1 MEETNETTQ
10 PTYPSVAQSFGIMGF
25 TILIP
30 IVFAPIMML
39 KPVIGKEL
47 VTLIT
52 YVFDFF
58 AVFMLI
64 YFIRKKK
71 TGERA
76 INLNLKNIKILP
88 LIVLGM
94 LGLGIGITDPLANLI
109 PMPEFVKTMFLDA
122 IGNPNIYTFTTL
134 VIAAPILE
142 ELIFRGIMLDGLLKR
157 YSPLKS
163 ILISSLL
170 FGIVHLNPWQFIGAM
185 ILGSFLGWIYYKTKS
200 VVPTIIMHSV
210 NNLVGFLM
218 IAKYG
223 KESIDNSLVQIA
235 GGTVNAAVIIVGS
248 ILVFVGSV
256 YLLQKQFAKD
266 EMATISEKTLTQSN
280 S

>member
-1 MEETNETTQ
+1 MEEMIETMQ

-30 IVFAPIMML
+30 IIFAPIMMF
-39 KPVIGKEL
+39 KAVIGKEL
-47 VTLIT
+47 ATLIT
-52 YVFDFF
+52 YVFAFF
-58 AVFMLI
+58 TVFMLT

-94 LGLGIGITDPLANLI
+94 LCLGIGITDPLANLI

-122 IGNPNIYTFTTL
+122 LGDPNIYTFTTL
-134 VIAAPILE
+134 VIVAPILE
-142 ELIFRGIMLDGLLKR
+142 ELIFRGIMLGGLLTR

-170 FGIVHLNPWQFIGAM
+170 FSFVHLNPWQFIAAM
-185 ILGSFLGWIYYKTKS
+185 ISGLFLGWIYYKTRS

-210 NNLVGFLM
+210 NNLVGFLA

-235 GGTVNAAVIIVGS
+235 GGTVNAAVIIIGS
-248 ILVFVGSV
+248 MLVFVGSV

-266 EMATISEKTLTQSN
+266 EMAIISEKSLSVK
-280 S
+280 